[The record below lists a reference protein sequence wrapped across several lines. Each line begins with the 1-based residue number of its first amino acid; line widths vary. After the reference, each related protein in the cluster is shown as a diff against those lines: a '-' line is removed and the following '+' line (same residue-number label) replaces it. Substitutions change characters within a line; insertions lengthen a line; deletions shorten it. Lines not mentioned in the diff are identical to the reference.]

1 MRRPAT
7 PLGRSQAVWANP
19 RSLAATQGITVVFFS
34 SGYLDVSVPLVYLD
48 TPMDSAHRIIP
59 LRMMGFPIRK
69 FPDQSLLTAPRDVS
83 ALAPSFI
90 GTWRQGILRAPF
102 VA

>member
-1 MRRPAT
+1 MFQFPWC
-7 PLGRSQAVWANP
+7 PSH
-19 RSLAATQGITVVFFS
+19 
-34 SGYLDVSVPLVYLD
+34 
-48 TPMDSAHRIIP
+48 TPMDSAWSIIP

-69 FPDQSLLTAPRDVS
+69 SSDHSLLTAPRGISVF
-83 ALAPSFI
+83 APSFI